1 MACSIPRFLRTAS
14 LAAVGLA
21 LGGCGGAS
29 VSVQTTVPTPLVEPI
44 PIAVGLRFDDT
55 MRQYVHEEDL
65 EALGK
70 FRIELGAT
78 QVPVFERVFAALF
91 AHTERVEAVAAPA
104 AQVDGIIAPS
114 VEELQFSVPEQTKSG
129 FFEVWI
135 KYKIDVYRP
144 DGELLGSWPL
154 PAYGKSNAQNLGFM
168 GGGPSA
174 GLNDAAIWALRDAA
188 AHVAFY
194 FPAAPEIQA
203 LAAGTAA
210 AEASG

>member
-1 MACSIPRFLRTAS
+1 MAGRHPRLVHTAS
-14 LAAVGLA
+14 IVALAVA
-21 LGGCGGAS
+21 LGGCGGANIL
-29 VSVQTTVPTPLVEPI
+29 VSTTVPTPLVEPI

-65 EALGK
+65 DTFGK
-70 FRIELGAT
+70 FRIELGST

-91 AHTERVEAVAAPA
+91 ERTELVDSVETPA
-104 AQVDGIIAPS
+104 AHVDAIIAPS
-114 VEELQFSVPEQTKSG
+114 VEELQFSIPEQTRSG

-144 DGELLGSWPL
+144 GGELLGSWPL
-154 PAYGKSNAQNLGFM
+154 PAYGKSNSENLGFM
-168 GGGPSA
+168 DGGQGQ
-174 GLNDAAIWALRDAA
+174 GLNDATIWALRDAA

-194 FPAAPEIQA
+194 FPTAPEIKA
-203 LAAGTAA
+203 LAAAAAA

>member
-1 MACSIPRFLRTAS
+1 MAGRIPRRSRTAS
-14 LAAVGLA
+14 LGAWGLV
-21 LGGCGGAS
+21 LGGCGGADVT
-29 VSVQTTVPTPLVEPI
+29 VSTIVPTPLVEPI
-44 PIAVGLRFDDT
+44 PIAVALRFDET
-55 MRQYVHEEDL
+55 MRRYVHEEDL
-65 EALGK
+65 ESLGK

-91 AHTERVEAVAAPA
+91 ERIERVAGDAAPA
-104 AQVDGIIAPS
+104 TAVDGIIAPS
-114 VEELQFSVPEQTKSG
+114 VEELQFSIPEQTRSG

-154 PAYGKSNAQNLGFM
+154 PAYGKSNSQNFGFM
-168 GGGPSA
+168 DGGQSE

-194 FPAAPEIQA
+194 FPATAEIQA
-203 LAAGTAA
+203 LAAGAGA
-210 AEASG
+210 AEAPG